1 MENKL
6 IFMPIF
12 GQVALTFMIWV
23 WLYVTRL
30 STMARD
36 RIDPQVLAD
45 ESGYALLRKVAGPSD
60 NFENLFELP
69 VLFFALGILIIVSGK
84 SDPWFGVWMWGF
96 VWLRAL
102 HSIIHCTY
110 NRITHRFA
118 AYFLSALILWGL
130 WLRLFLKIAIGG

>member
-1 MENKL
+1 MRNQL

-12 GQVALTFMIWV
+12 GQVALTLVVWL

-30 STMARD
+30 STMYQRK
-36 RIDPQVLAD
+36 IDPEALRD
-45 ESGYALLRKVAGPSD
+45 ESGYALLKDVVNPSD
-60 NFENLFELP
+60 NFENLFEIP
-69 VLFFALGILIIVSGK
+69 VLFFALGAFVILSGK
-84 SDPWFGVWMWGF
+84 SDSTFGFWMWGF

-118 AYFLSALILWGL
+118 AYFLSSLLLWGL
-130 WLRLFLKIAIGG
+130 WIRLFWQVALG